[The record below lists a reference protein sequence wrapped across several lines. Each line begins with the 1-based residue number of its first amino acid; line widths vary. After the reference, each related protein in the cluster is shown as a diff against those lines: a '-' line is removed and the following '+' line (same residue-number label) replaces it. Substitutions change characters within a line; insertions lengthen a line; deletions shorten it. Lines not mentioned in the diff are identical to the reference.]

1 MIAAI
6 VETIARAILAPAA
19 VLVLDFAEP
28 MHRAPDRAMVVRQP
42 GGVQACERRPSAV
55 DVVDTPASEPTA
67 IGQLRVTQKLDSPV
81 YGRMVGRLAELR
93 QHADAAT
100 ADIVGR
106 RIEKCAVI
114 GEGNVVQI
122 IIDVVG

>member
-28 MHRAPDRAMVVRQP
+28 MHRAPDRVMVVRQP
-42 GGVQACERRPSAV
+42 GGVQACKRRPSPV
-55 DVVDTPASEPTA
+55 DVVDAPAPEPTA
-67 IGQLRVTQKLDSPV
+67 IGQLRATQKLDSPMH
-81 YGRMVGRLAELR
+81 GWIVGRLAELR
-93 QHADAAT
+93 QHADAAA

-106 RIEKCAVI
+106 RIEKCTVI
-114 GEGNVVQI
+114 
-122 IIDVVG
+122 